1 MSNVEQ
7 DLQTYCKAMGQ
18 PTQLE
23 SDALMAWAKAHS
35 GVYGLTKLVP
45 KDDAVRVAASEA
57 WDAIERLY
65 NIVKT
70 HHE

>member
-1 MSNVEQ
+1 V
-7 DLQTYCKAMGQ
+7 
-18 PTQLE
+18 TQLE